1 MLFLETGAGGTAMP
15 ISFFSV
21 RNIDELDFTKLV
33 RQLPPAGSKGG
44 VRRGYVRT
52 ILESQD
58 LLKRYGI
65 DNPNRLAHFLAQ
77 GVVETGALT
86 KTVEYMNYSAQ
97 RLPQVWP
104 SRFRTEEIAREYA
117 GQPER
122 LANFV
127 YGGRLGNG
135 PPESGDGWTYRGRGF
150 FQLTGR
156 ENYRNFGRIAGFDLE
171 NNPSELEDMKKS
183 IEVAAAYF
191 QAMGLG
197 AYADAD
203 NIPAV
208 SRGVNRGDPTST
220 IPAHGEAER
229 IHWTDAAL
237 NLVKDPQSL
246 LARTS
251 NDATLRP
258 GATGDR
264 VRAVQQDLADLGYP
278 VGAIDGVFGPAT
290 RRALI
295 NFQEERRLQTTGV
308 VDEPTRAA
316 LDAEFAPI
324 AVNVPTAQA
333 PLETSAQQ
341 LDTTPTPPV
350 PELATEAEQPEP
362 EAPVETP
369 PPSEPQP
376 EVVAEAPHAAPSGPT
391 AESSPNAPAPD
402 AAVNPP
408 ASDASLGASPNEPA
422 PDAAPSAPASEAMSN
437 GSAQDSVNGGA
448 GELSDPPPPSVETK
462 PQAPQPQP

>member
-1 MLFLETGAGGTAMP
+1 MP

-21 RNIDELDFTKLV
+21 RNIDELDFNKLV
-33 RQLPPAGSKGG
+33 RQLPPAGSKGR
-44 VRRGYVRT
+44 VRRDYVRT
-52 ILESQD
+52 ILESQE
-58 LLKRYGI
+58 LLRRYGI

-97 RLPQVWP
+97 RLREVWP
-104 SRFRTEEIAREYA
+104 SRFRSDEIAREYA

-156 ENYRNFGRIAGFDLE
+156 ENYRKFGQVAGFDLE
-171 NNPSELEDMKKS
+171 NNPTELEDMKKS

-191 QAMGLG
+191 QATGLG
-197 AYADAD
+197 PYADAD
-203 NIPAV
+203 NAAAV

-220 IPAHGEAER
+220 VPAHSEADR
-229 IHWTDAAL
+229 VQWTNAAL
-237 NLVKDPQSL
+237 DLVKDPQSL
-246 LARTS
+246 LARAS
-251 NDATLRP
+251 NDTTLRL
-258 GATGDR
+258 GASGER
-264 VRAVQQDLADLGYP
+264 VRAVQRDLADLGYP
-278 VGAIDGVFGPAT
+278 VGTIDGVFGPAT

-295 NFQEERRLQTTGV
+295 NFQEERRLQTTGE

-333 PLETSAQQ
+333 PLETSSQQ

-350 PELATEAEQPEP
+350 PEIAPEP
-362 EAPVETP
+362 EPEPAIETA

-376 EVVAEAPHAAPSGPT
+376 DAVADAPASAPSEPT
-391 AESSPNAPAPD
+391 LEAAPD
-402 AAVNPP
+402 AP
-408 ASDASLGASPNEPA
+408 ASEAAPDAPPSEPA
-422 PDAAPSAPASEAMSN
+422 PEAAPSAPEAAANGAPPESVSGVAEEHPADSEPT
-437 GSAQDSVNGGA
+437 
-448 GELSDPPPPSVETK
+448 PPPPSGETQ
-462 PQAPQPQP
+462 PPQPQP